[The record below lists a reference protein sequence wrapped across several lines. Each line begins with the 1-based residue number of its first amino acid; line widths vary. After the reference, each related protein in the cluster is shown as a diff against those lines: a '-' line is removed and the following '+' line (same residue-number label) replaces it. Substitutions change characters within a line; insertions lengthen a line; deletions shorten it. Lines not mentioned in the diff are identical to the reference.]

1 MITEEQ
7 KKRIVQEILKTPII
21 ASSTYYGKPC
31 LVSDSKNNNYIISG
45 QKYKGCSDE
54 DMCDFTVGYYN
65 VVYEKD
71 ILKNSNITE
80 IFAGD
85 TMIDN
90 YKEELANYH
99 CLANFWILPMKVGRS
114 CGRLNRARLH
124 MDSFLKKLLEN
135 YEGYKE
141 YYKEYFTEFSEETF
155 VEKHYLEGSFFVNNT
170 VVEINTVD
178 DARKCISMRAENL
191 SEKKFKELY
200 KYFEETFGKIIVDKF
215 SGK

>member
-1 MITEEQ
+1 MITDEQ
-7 KKRIVQEILKTPII
+7 KQKIVQEILKTPII
-21 ASSTYYGKPC
+21 ASSTYYSKPC
-31 LVSDSKNNNYIISG
+31 LVSDSENNNYIISG
-45 QKYKGCSDE
+45 QRYKGCADE
-54 DMCDFTVGYYN
+54 DMCDFSIGYYN
-65 VVYEKD
+65 VIYEKD
-71 ILKNSNITE
+71 ILENSNITE

-90 YKEELANYH
+90 YKKELNNYH

-114 CGRLNRARLH
+114 CGRLNRARLR

-135 YEGYKE
+135 YGSYKE
-141 YYKEYFTEFSEETF
+141 NYKEYFIEFSKETF

-178 DARKCISMRAENL
+178 DARKCISIRAENL
-191 SEKKFKELY
+191 SKKKFKALY
-200 KYFEETFGKIIVDKF
+200 DFFEETFGRIIVDIF